1 MLSGLVPLALIVGA
15 AACYGR
21 ACPGFGA
28 VLALVFGF
36 LGVLAGTAAVSA
48 RGGGCR
54 LPLGSPEP
62 RAPLSRH
69 HTTRLRDVYR
79 LRCRVE

>member
-1 MLSGLVPLALIVGA
+1 MLSGLVPLALSSVPRPATGA
-15 AACYGR
+15 R
-21 ACPGFGA
+21 PGFGA

-54 LPLGSPEP
+54 LPLGSPER